1 MVCFAAGDLKATCE
15 GNTTPAPATTAA
27 NTAANTAAT
36 TEANTAANTAVN
48 SAGTTAGNTAASAGP
63 STGETT
69 GKMSCECVLLTF
81 CSPCH
86 DFFVQQCFQ
95 LLFWATLPIEV
106 SQRVDLVKLF
116 LVLVKVI
123 CTALHIW
130 NWFCSK
136 NVF

>member
-15 GNTTPAPATTAA
+15 GNTTPAPAT
-27 NTAANTAAT
+27 
-36 TEANTAANTAVN
+36 TAANTAVN

-86 DFFVQQCFQ
+86 DFFVQQCF
-95 LLFWATLPIEV
+95 
-106 SQRVDLVKLF
+106 
-116 LVLVKVI
+116 
-123 CTALHIW
+123 
-130 NWFCSK
+130 
-136 NVF
+136 